1 MWISDVKQQGA
12 RGVVMHAV
20 AGALLALSAAACDGT
35 RVPVDPDLGLPL
47 NATFRGAIRPDSFA
61 TTLFTAAST
70 GEADVAV
77 CAPEGRDY
85 DLAVAGD
92 TVRTAGECERIT
104 LNVVAGQSDPITVF
118 GDEEGGH
125 FNGCF
130 SSWEYV
136 DCSLL
141 LPFPYHW
148 SVPVGYYDATE
159 GLSGTAL
166 IDALND
172 IIDDQRTFS
181 YADARD
187 SMYASVDD
195 PDNDDVLFGI
205 YTGLAFEDVDD
216 RASALAAGL
225 NAEHTWPQSRGAGE
239 LPAQS
244 DLHVIHPAAEE
255 ANAQRLN
262 FPFGEVV
269 SAVSWQFV
277 NPNDL
282 SDTSRVGQ
290 DAQGRTVFEPRDSRK
305 GDIARAIFYFYVRYR
320 NDPTESF
327 SLPNFNIEEQT
338 LLEWAAADPP
348 DDYEQERNAIA
359 FRVQGNR
366 NPFVDRPEF
375 LTRIGNFPND

>member
-1 MWISDVKQQGA
+1 MWKPDVTMRRP
-12 RGVVMHAV
+12 RGGVMHAV
-20 AGALLALSAAACDGT
+20 AGALLAMSVAACDGT
-35 RVPVDPDLGLPL
+35 RMPVDPDLGLRP
-47 NATFRGAIRPDSFA
+47 NGTFRGAVLPDSFA
-61 TTLFTAAST
+61 STLFTAART
-70 GEADVAV
+70 GTANVAI
-77 CAPEGRDY
+77 CAPEGRDF
-85 DLAVAGD
+85 DLAIAGD
-92 TVRTAGECERIT
+92 TVRTAGECERMT
-104 LNVVAGQSDPITVF
+104 LEVVAGHSYAITVF

-130 SSWEYV
+130 STWEFV
-136 DCSLL
+136 DCTLF
-141 LPFPYHW
+141 LPFPYHP
-148 SVPVGYYDATE
+148 SLPVGYYDQTE

-166 IDALND
+166 INALND
-172 IIDDQRTFS
+172 IIDDHRSFS
-181 YADARD
+181 YSDARD

-205 YTGLAFEDVDD
+205 YTGLAYPGVNN
-216 RASALAAGL
+216 RATALAAGL

-244 DLHVIHPAAEE
+244 DLHVIHPATEE

-262 FPFGEVV
+262 YPFGEVV
-269 SAVSWQFV
+269 GGVIWQFV
-277 NPNDL
+277 NPNDIA
-282 SDTSRVGQ
+282 DTSRAGF

-305 GDIARAIFYFYVRYR
+305 GDVARAIFYFYVRYR
-320 NDPTESF
+320 NDPTASF
-327 SLPNFNIEEQT
+327 TLENFNIEEQT

-375 LTRIGNFPND
+375 LTRIGNFPNN